1 MTVQEFRAVCMEQ
14 FNKKEQVIQTRAQTN
29 ISKKLRLAL
38 EDVEE
43 TLKLVYLK
51 DCIVPGKIAMG
62 FGKSIAEESVK
73 GRINAMPGLLYGT
86 RCVGRKI

>member
-1 MTVQEFRAVCMEQ
+1 MEQ
-14 FNKKEQVIQTRAQTN
+14 FNEKDQVIQTRAQTN

-51 DCIVPGKIAMG
+51 DCIRSRKN
-62 FGKSIAEESVK
+62 
-73 GRINAMPGLLYGT
+73 RYGLW
-86 RCVGRKI
+86 

>member
-14 FNKKEQVIQTRAQTN
+14 FNEKDQVIQTRAQTN

-51 DCIVPGKIAMG
+51 DCIRSRKN
-62 FGKSIAEESVK
+62 
-73 GRINAMPGLLYGT
+73 RYGLW
-86 RCVGRKI
+86 